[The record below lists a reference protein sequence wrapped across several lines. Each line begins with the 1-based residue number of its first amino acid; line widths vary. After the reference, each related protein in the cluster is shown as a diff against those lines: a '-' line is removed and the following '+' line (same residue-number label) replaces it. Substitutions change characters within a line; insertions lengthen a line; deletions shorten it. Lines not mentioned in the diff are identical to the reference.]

1 MHCARSIAA
10 ATLLMMG
17 LSACQPSD
25 TDTSKN
31 AASPASAPSVAT
43 APAPTGPVTIEPASL
58 TSCETG
64 AVVTVRWDIRK
75 EHPDVKD
82 IEVWTGSATHPL
94 TLFTASGTA
103 GEAKTGPWAGPGSIF
118 AVKDRATGQE
128 LARATVQGPAC
139 L

>member
-10 ATLLMMG
+10 ATLLMIG

-25 TDTSKN
+25 TDASKTP
-31 AASPASAPSVAT
+31 ASPASAPAVT
-43 APAPTGPVTIEPASL
+43 AASAPTGPVTIEPASL
-58 TSCETG
+58 ASCEKG
-64 AVVTVRWDIRK
+64 EVVTVRWDIRK
-75 EHPDVKD
+75 DHPDVKE

-94 TLFTASGTA
+94 TLFAASGIA

-139 L
+139 P